1 MLTVQNSS
9 GIVPNFSDQKTLT
22 SWRDI
27 FMKVGSYNKA
37 ENEATQAH
45 INEKNP
51 GYLWFKKVVF
61 PKIKNLFGDDIGLI
75 FAMYQ
80 STPAPVK
87 LHNDYEVDYI
97 PEYVTGKPYVSMLI
111 PFSVDHKAELCSNT
125 STVILQPGH
134 QDDLYE
140 TLLSHCDLKEV
151 SKYELKDNH
160 VWKTGDLVW
169 WDTKLTHASNNF
181 RKTNTSKESFVIHI
195 YK

>member
-9 GIVPNFSDQKTLT
+9 GIVPSFSDQKTLT
-22 SWRDI
+22 NWRDI

-51 GYLWFKKVVF
+51 GYLWFKKVVL
-61 PKIKNLFGDDIGLI
+61 PKIKNLFGEDIGLI

-140 TLLSHCDLKEV
+140 TLLSHCDPEAV

>member
-80 STPAPVK
+80 STQAPVK

>member
-1 MLTVQNSS
+1 M
-9 GIVPNFSDQKTLT
+9 
-22 SWRDI
+22 
-27 FMKVGSYNKA
+27 
-37 ENEATQAH
+37 EATQAH

-80 STPAPVK
+80 STQAPVK
-87 LHNDYEVDYI
+87 LHNDYDVDYI

-111 PFSVDHKAELCSNT
+111 PYSVDHTPELCSNT

-140 TLLSHCDLKEV
+140 TLLSHCDPAEV
-151 SKYELKDNH
+151 NKYELKDNH
-160 VWKTGDLVW
+160 VWKTGDLIW
-169 WDTKLTHASNNF
+169 WDTKLKHASNNF
-181 RKTNTSKESFVIHI
+181 RKTNTSKESFVIHT

>member
-140 TLLSHCDLKEV
+140 TLLSHCDPEAV

>member
-80 STPAPVK
+80 STQAPVK

-169 WDTKLTHASNNF
+169 WDTKLKHASNNF
-181 RKTNTSKESFVIHI
+181 RKTNTSKEDFVIHT